1 VTPQVFQYSS
11 KMGYVQ
17 IKNILTLFY
26 TYCNLLSLIT
36 KPKTMRKSL
45 LPVITVI
52 IVAGFWTC
60 TYAQET
66 GFFSDTRDGKEYK
79 TVKIGDQCW
88 MSENLAFKTTGDCW
102 IYEGIEDYA
111 ETYGYLYNWEAAKNV
126 CPDGWHLPSDAEFE
140 KLSNFLGGPDAAG
153 GKLKEAGTTHW
164 KSPNAGATN
173 SSGFSALSAGMSGD
187 NEYKGY
193 LGLMTFFSSSDDDGD
208 VRVVARALYSAKGEF
223 TRYGIL
229 KEKGIS
235 VRCIKDQ

>member
-1 VTPQVFQYSS
+1 
-11 KMGYVQ
+11 MRR
-17 IKNILTLFY
+17 
-26 TYCNLLSLIT
+26 T
-36 KPKTMRKSL
+36 KFS
-45 LPVITVI
+45 VITVI
-52 IVAGFWTC
+52 IIAGFWTC

-66 GFFSDTRDGKEYK
+66 GSFSDTRDGKEYK
-79 TVKIGDQCW
+79 TVKIGDQWW
-88 MSENLAFKTTGDCW
+88 MSENLAFKPESGSFTYTDL
-102 IYEGIEDYA
+102 EDYIQ
-111 ETYGYLYNWEAAKNV
+111 TYGFLYNWETAKNV
-126 CPDGWHLPSDAEFE
+126 CPEGWHLPSDAEFE

-187 NEYKGY
+187 NEHKGY
-193 LGLMTFFSSSDDDGD
+193 LGIMTFFSSSDDDGD

-229 KEKGIS
+229 KEEGLS